1 MDNLNNSNNSDNVKV
16 FKNYLSG
23 FISGTTAILTSH
35 PIDTIKT
42 NYQEKLPIKL
52 DIRNLYRGISAPLLG
67 IGLEK
72 AIVFGTYDTM
82 YNKTNSHIISGAI
95 SGLSASFI
103 VTPYE
108 RIKILLQT
116 NKTNKSNISLSPRYL
131 FQGLSATFYR
141 EVPGFAIYFSTYNY
155 LKDITIKK
163 QNYNITTMQS
173 FLYGGI
179 SGAWSWVF
187 IYPQDR
193 IKTYIQS
200 TTNKKISLFQGVKH
214 IVSDG
219 GIRGLYRGFHLALL
233 RAIPLHATAF
243 MVNEKCKEYLF

>member
-1 MDNLNNSNNSDNVKV
+1 MDNINIT

-23 FISGTTAILTSH
+23 FISGTSAILVSH

-42 NYQEKLPIKL
+42 NYQERLPIKVNL
-52 DIRNLYRGISAPLLG
+52 RHLYRGIGAPLLG

-82 YNKTNSHIISGAI
+82 YSHTQSHAISGAL

-116 NKTNKSNISLSPRYL
+116 NKKHSNPISISPRYL

-155 LKDITIKK
+155 LK
-163 QNYNITTMQS
+163 NITQNKEGRPITSMEA
-173 FLYGGI
+173 LIYGGI

-193 IKTYIQS
+193 IKTHIQS
-200 TTNKKISLFQGVKH
+200 TTSNRISLRQGIKD
-214 IVSDG
+214 ILADG
-219 GIRGLYRGFHLALL
+219 GFRGLYRGFHFALL

-243 MVNEKCKEYLF
+243 MVNEKCKDYLF

>member
-1 MDNLNNSNNSDNVKV
+1 MENKKNIINN
-16 FKNYLSG
+16 Y
-23 FISGTTAILTSH
+23 ISGYIAGVSAIIVSH

-42 NYQEKLPIKL
+42 NYQERIPIKL
-52 DIRNLYRGISAPLLG
+52 NFKALYRGITAPLIG

-72 AIVFGTYDTM
+72 AIVFGTYNTI
-82 YNKTNSHIISGAI
+82 YNQYPNHAIAGAI
-95 SGLSASFI
+95 SGLTASFV

-116 NKTNKSNISLSPRYL
+116 KHQQHQPKKQPITITPRYL

-155 LKDITIKK
+155 LKDKSQHYYNKPISTIEAF
-163 QNYNITTMQS
+163 I
-173 FLYGGI
+173 YGGI

-193 IKTYIQS
+193 IKTHIQS
-200 TTNKKISLFQGVKH
+200 SIKDKITIKQSIKD
-214 IVSDG
+214 IIKNE
-219 GIRGLYRGFHLALL
+219 GIKGLYRGFHFALL

-243 MVNEKCKEYLF
+243 MVNELMQEYL